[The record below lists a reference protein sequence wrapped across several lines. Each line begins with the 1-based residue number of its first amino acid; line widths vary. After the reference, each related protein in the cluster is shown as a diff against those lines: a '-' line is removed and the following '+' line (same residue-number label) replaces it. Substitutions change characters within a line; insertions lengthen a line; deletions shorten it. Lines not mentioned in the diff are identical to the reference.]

1 MNAEKLSMSSNF
13 GEVSNGKVE
22 TEDEGK
28 KSDWRWSKI
37 LEKTEGPGDE
47 GKRWRFCVDME
58 KDRAFCSD
66 MKEGENN
73 IGNI

>member
-1 MNAEKLSMSSNF
+1 MNVEKLSMFLNF

-22 TEDEGK
+22 IEDEGK
-28 KSDWRWSKI
+28 KLDWRWSKI
-37 LEKTEGPGDE
+37 LEKIEGLGDE

-58 KDRAFCSD
+58 KDRVFCLD